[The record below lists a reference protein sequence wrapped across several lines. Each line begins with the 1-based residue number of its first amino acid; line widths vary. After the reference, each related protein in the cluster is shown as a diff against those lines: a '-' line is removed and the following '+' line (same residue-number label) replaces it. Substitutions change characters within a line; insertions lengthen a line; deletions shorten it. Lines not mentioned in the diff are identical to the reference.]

1 MTQIAF
7 VTLHSFRDLLTSLDQ
22 LFPRTIEQDILQMI
36 ERGVIVARKFSHQ
49 LR

>member
-7 VTLHSFRDLLTSLDQ
+7 VILHSSRDLLTTLDQ
-22 LFPRTIEQDILQMI
+22 LFPRTIEQDILQVI
-36 ERGVIVARKFSHQ
+36 ERGVIVARKILHH